1 MDVKVSNQTNNSPQE
16 SGVNTLTSSQICG
29 GYFNKGDGM
38 SLKNYDEACVI
49 GNESYQFRS
58 LIMAAFLE
66 ANRDE
71 HIELKKAFPGILQEM
86 LDRNKTVDHR
96 LLNE

>member
-1 MDVKVSNQTNNSPQE
+1 MDVKVGNQTNNSPQE

-29 GYFNKGDGM
+29 GFFNKGDGM

-58 LIMAAFLE
+58 LIMAAFSE

-71 HIELKKAFPGILQEM
+71 HVALKKAFPDILKEM
-86 LDRNKTVDHR
+86 LDRNKTVDHK
-96 LLNE
+96 LLA

>member
-1 MDVKVSNQTNNSPQE
+1 MIK
-16 SGVNTLTSSQICG
+16 I
-29 GYFNKGDGM
+29 NKGDGM

-66 ANRDE
+66 ANMGEQDA
-71 HIELKKAFPGILQEM
+71 LKEAFPGILQEM

-96 LLNE
+96 LLCE